1 MVRSW
6 RGDRAVAGAALEN
19 VDHATELRSRLALLD
34 LCHLSLSCLYWSGE
48 RRAAAWL
55 EHWAVLLPD
64 SMRPQLKI
72 SSCPTSLTSDILT
85 DFGFRLSAFLFFC
98 VSQLSLLRRLRVYT
112 QLIFDCF
119 PTAIFL
125 SSLLSSLC
133 GTSFILWSWSIV
145 TPTPAL
151 CTSLFISRWAQAQ
164 FLIVSQLAISSL
176 SSNLAFAGWR
186 CWKFP
191 PIEDVFTISRS
202 SQHLSSFKLSR
213 LRIFSF
219 LVLLRMNLSRTD
231 LSRSWFGRITDVS
244 L

>member
-1 MVRSW
+1 
-6 RGDRAVAGAALEN
+6 
-19 VDHATELRSRLALLD
+19 
-34 LCHLSLSCLYWSGE
+34 
-48 RRAAAWL
+48 
-55 EHWAVLLPD
+55 
-64 SMRPQLKI
+64 MRPQLKI

-176 SSNLAFAGWR
+176 SPQIWR
-186 CWKFP
+186 LQV
-191 PIEDVFTISRS
+191 EDAESFLRLKTSSPSVEALSICPRS
-202 SQHLSSFKLSR
+202 SSQ
-213 LRIFSF
+213 
-219 LVLLRMNLSRTD
+219 D
-231 LSRSWFGRITDVS
+231 
-244 L
+244 